1 MDEQQAIALL
11 KQGDLT
17 GLEFLVQQ
25 HQAKAVHT
33 AYLIIGDLACAED
46 VVQTTFL
53 RVAQKI
59 GQFDAQRS
67 FRPWFLRAV
76 VNNAIKAAKGQKR
89 LVSLDE
95 PSPAVLAWLND
106 PAKAPEE
113 LVEAAELRQ
122 MVWNALQ
129 QLNPEQRAAI
139 IQRHFLE
146 MDEAE
151 MVEQLQRPAS
161 TVKWW
166 LHTAR
171 ERLRALLS
179 PYRGETSGE
188 NHEKR

>member
-1 MDEQQAIALL
+1 
-11 KQGDLT
+11 
-17 GLEFLVQQ
+17 
-25 HQAKAVHT
+25 
-33 AYLIIGDLACAED
+33 
-46 VVQTTFL
+46 
-53 RVAQKI
+53 
-59 GQFDAQRS
+59 
-67 FRPWFLRAV
+67 LRAV
-76 VNNAIKAAKGQKR
+76 VNDAIKAARAQKR
-89 LVSLDE
+89 LVSIDE

-113 LVEAAELRQ
+113 LIEAAELRQ

-129 QLNPEQRAAI
+129 QLTPEQRAVI

-151 MVEQLQRPAS
+151 MVEKLQRPAS

-171 ERLRALLS
+171 ERLKALLGA
-179 PYRGETSGE
+179 YRNEASGE

>member
-17 GLEFLVQQ
+17 GLEFLVRQY
-25 HQAKAVHT
+25 QAKAVHT
-33 AYLIIGDLACAED
+33 AYLIIGDPALAED
-46 VVQTTFL
+46 IVQSAFL
-53 RVAQKI
+53 RIAQKI
-59 GQFDAQRS
+59 DQYDAQRS
-67 FRPWFLRAV
+67 FGPWFLRAV
-76 VNNAIKAAKGQKR
+76 VNEAIKTAKRQKR
-89 LVSLDE
+89 TVSLDGSSE
-95 PSPAVLAWLND
+95 AIINWLLDTSP
-106 PAKAPEE
+106 KPEE
-113 LVEAAELRQ
+113 LAETSDLRQ
-122 MVWNALQ
+122 MVWSALQ
-129 QLNPEQRAAI
+129 QLAPEQRAVI

-171 ERLRALLS
+171 ERLKALLGD
-179 PYRGETSGE
+179 YRNEASGE